1 MGIRILFLIFTVLL
15 VALSV
20 LLYITICELETTQ
33 KEVRSLHLRQD
44 EFKISLNNLVTSM
57 SNLFKEKKEFFNGK
71 FSKKIIKF
79 KFS

>member
-57 SNLFKEKKEFFNGK
+57 SNLFKEKKEE
-71 FSKKIIKF
+71 
-79 KFS
+79 